1 MNVKLFYVL
10 SQVTSPSSGYSIAP
24 WNGLD
29 MFVLSMLVLSML
41 SLRLAFLYICV
52 SCLDFV
58 LTDYF
63 YASYGLINF
72 DHCYGLASAVVR
84 CPLKGL
90 GQSLRNLMCSI
101 FRVRKQ
107 EIINFMTPTQRTNTF
122 GVKCVL
128 RIDVFLF
135 FFKFFPTPVHR

>member
-10 SQVTSPSSGYSIAP
+10 SQVSSPSSGYSIAP

-29 MFVLSMLVLSML
+29 MFVLSMFVLSML
-41 SLRLAFLYICV
+41 SLRLAFLYTCV

-90 GQSLRNLMCSI
+90 GQSLRNLVCSI
-101 FRVRKQ
+101 FRVRKFHDPHSKDKYFWGQ
-107 EIINFMTPTQRTNTF
+107 MCNKNWCIS
-122 GVKCVL
+122 
-128 RIDVFLF
+128 F
-135 FFKFFPTPVHR
+135 FFF

>member
-10 SQVTSPSSGYSIAP
+10 SQVTLLSSGYSIAP
-24 WNGLD
+24 LNGRD
-29 MFVLSMLVLSML
+29 MFVLSMFVLSKL
-41 SLRLAFLYICV
+41 SLRLAFLYTCV

-63 YASYGLINF
+63 NASYGLINF

-90 GQSLRNLMCSI
+90 GQPLRNFVCSI

-107 EIINFMTPTQRTNTF
+107 EIINFMTPTQSRNTF
-122 GVKCVL
+122 GVKCVI
-128 RIDVFLF
+128 RIDEF